1 MKQDTF
7 RLERKTRETAV
18 RVFLGGD
25 EPRQRIVTPIPIFSH
40 FVEQLTYYAGV
51 SADVE
56 ARDLAPADEH
66 HVVEDTAIV
75 LGTVWSQ
82 LLGDRR
88 GIQRFGQRWLPMDDA
103 LALAALDVGGRFWY
117 VLTADFPR
125 SALGGLA
132 CENIR
137 HFFRSFADAA
147 RLTLH
152 QEVRGENTHHMAE
165 ALFKATGLALA
176 EAMTPW
182 TGGGARTT
190 KGVLA

>member
-1 MKQDTF
+1 MKQKIF
-7 RLERKTRETAV
+7 SLERKTRETAV
-18 RVFLGGD
+18 RVVLGG
-25 EPRQRIVTPIPIFSH
+25 EKPLQRIVTPLPLFSH
-40 FVEQLTYYAGV
+40 FVEQLTYYAGLP
-51 SADVE
+51 AEVE
-56 ARDLAPADEH
+56 AQDLVPADEH

-75 LGTVWSQ
+75 LGTVWGQ
-82 LLGDRR
+82 VLGDRT

-117 VLTADFPR
+117 ALAADFPR
-125 SALGGLA
+125 PELGGLA

-147 RLTLH
+147 RITLH
-152 QEVRGENTHHMAE
+152 QQVRGENTHHMAE

-182 TGGGARTT
+182 TRGEARST